1 MLHAHIKC
9 DDRILDAAPAY
20 HIRRP
25 HIGCGARISYAVTA
39 YWMRHPNTIFGDRIL
54 YTEPAYHMRRPHIV
68 CGSPIYF
75 PEPHVKMWNP
85 QRSCGCQRNSNV
97 TVCFGL
103 FIIQNNNQTK
113 DKMDQQHQQQQRPT
127 TDDEFIR
134 VQTFNTAGRTAD
146 GRAWEQLGRASV
158 VRSAAA
164 AAALLQQGLE
174 NHGDSH
180 CWIEL
185 PGGQIFDPTHNKGG
199 ATQIEITMCQ
209 IYKIDQSALVDPKYQ
224 AYAGDKLAR
233 YQAAHDAQ
241 FQADIRTNEMM
252 SGNPDHLIEQTRLC
266 EYSAPQYCFSNA
278 RCWLLDH
285 PDRGGVLRTGKK
297 GYVTR
302 SGSIHWEY
310 G

>member
-1 MLHAHIKC
+1 
-9 DDRILDAAPAY
+9 
-20 HIRRP
+20 
-25 HIGCGARISYAVTA
+25 
-39 YWMRHPNTIFGDRIL
+39 
-54 YTEPAYHMRRPHIV
+54 
-68 CGSPIYF
+68 
-75 PEPHVKMWNP
+75 
-85 QRSCGCQRNSNV
+85 
-97 TVCFGL
+97 L

-113 DKMDQQHQQQQRPT
+113 DKMDQQHQQQQHPT

-134 VQTFNTAGRTAD
+134 VQTFNRAGRTAD

-185 PGGQIFDPTHNKGG
+185 PGGQIFDPTHNKGR

-252 SGNPDHLIEQTRLC
+252 SGNPDHMREQTRRC
-266 EYSAPQYCFSNA
+266 EYSAPHYCFSNA

-285 PDRGGVLRTGKK
+285 PDRGGALRTGKK
-297 GYVTR
+297 GYETR

>member
-1 MLHAHIKC
+1 
-9 DDRILDAAPAY
+9 
-20 HIRRP
+20 
-25 HIGCGARISYAVTA
+25 
-39 YWMRHPNTIFGDRIL
+39 
-54 YTEPAYHMRRPHIV
+54 
-68 CGSPIYF
+68 
-75 PEPHVKMWNP
+75 MWNP
-85 QRSCGCQRNSNV
+85 QRSCGYQRNSNV

-127 TDDEFIR
+127 TDDDR
-134 VQTFNTAGRTAD
+134 ADRTAD
-146 GRAWEQLGRASV
+146 ARV
-158 VRSAAA
+158 VRSASAA
-164 AAALLQQGLE
+164 APGALVAAQAALLQQGLE
-174 NHGDSH
+174 NYGDSH

-199 ATQIEITMCQ
+199 ATQLEIIMCQ
-209 IYKIDQSALVDPKYQ
+209 LYNIDQSALVDPKYQ
-224 AYAGDKLAR
+224 AHAGDKLAR

-252 SGNPDHLIEQTRLC
+252 SGNPDQLREQTRRC

-285 PDRGGVLRTGKK
+285 PDSGGVLRTGKK
-297 GYVTR
+297 GYETR

>member
-1 MLHAHIKC
+1 MRSPHIIC
-9 DDRILDAAPAY
+9 GDRILDAAPEY
-20 HIRRP
+20 HTRRP
-25 HIGCGARISYAVTA
+25 HIVYGARISYAATA
-39 YWMRHPNTIFGDRIL
+39 YCMRHPNTIFGDRIL
-54 YTEPAYHMRRPHIV
+54 YAAPAYHMRRPHIV

-97 TVCFGL
+97 TVCSGL

-113 DKMDQQHQQQQRPT
+113 DKMDQQHQQQQWPPI
-127 TDDEFIR
+127 DDEF
-134 VQTFNTAGRTAD
+134 TT
-146 GRAWEQLGRASV
+146 
-158 VRSAAA
+158 
-164 AAALLQQGLE
+164 E

-185 PGGQIFDPTHNKGG
+185 PGGQIFDPTHNKGE
-199 ATQIEITMCQ
+199 ATQLEILMCQ
-209 IYKIDQSALVDPKYQ
+209 IHNIDQSALVDPKYQ

-266 EYSAPQYCFSNA
+266 EYSLPPYCFSNA

>member
-1 MLHAHIKC
+1 
-9 DDRILDAAPAY
+9 
-20 HIRRP
+20 
-25 HIGCGARISYAVTA
+25 
-39 YWMRHPNTIFGDRIL
+39 
-54 YTEPAYHMRRPHIV
+54 
-68 CGSPIYF
+68 
-75 PEPHVKMWNP
+75 MWNP

-127 TDDEFIR
+127 TDDEF
-134 VQTFNTAGRTAD
+134 
-146 GRAWEQLGRASV
+146 RARV

-199 ATQIEITMCQ
+199 ATRMEILMCQ
-209 IYKIDQSALVDPKYQ
+209 IYNIDQSALVDPKYQ
-224 AYAGDKLAR
+224 AHAGGKLAR

-252 SGNPDHLIEQTRLC
+252 SGNPDHLREQTRRC

-285 PDRGGVLRTGKK
+285 PDRDGVLRTGKK
-297 GYVTR
+297 GYETR